1 MNQDG
6 LLHTYIKKLK
16 KMKDDNSF
24 SKTEGPSRKKF
35 CIVCGS
41 QEKLH
46 SLSRSMGL
54 IEIVCSEC
62 LPYLP
67 TKSEIE
73 EVSPELFTRPP
84 KDINV

>member
-6 LLHTYIKKLK
+6 LLHTYVKKLK
-16 KMKDDNSF
+16 KMKEETITPES
-24 SKTEGPSRKKF
+24 SSGRRF
-35 CIVCGS
+35 CMVCGS

-73 EVSPELFTRPP
+73 EVSPDLFTRPP
-84 KDINV
+84 KDIDA

>member
-6 LLHTYIKKLK
+6 LLRTYVKKLK
-16 KMKDDNSF
+16 KMK
-24 SKTEGPSRKKF
+24 EGNVSSESLSRNKF
-35 CIVCGS
+35 CMVCGGR
-41 QEKLH
+41 EKLH

-67 TKSEIE
+67 TKSELE

-84 KDINV
+84 KEIEV